1 MVRLMGKL
9 ASLVLLTL
17 VAALQVEVPQGITE
31 RSVTQQEWSDAD
43 EKYTRH
49 HHRLAVRRAAPLV
62 PAVAPVA
69 LHQPAGKQRPRPF
82 AVTQLFLKNRV
93 LRT

>member
-1 MVRLMGKL
+1 MGKL

-43 EKYTRH
+43 EKYTGH
-49 HHRLAVRRAAPLV
+49 HHRLAVRRAAPQV
-62 PAVAPVA
+62 PAVAPLA
-69 LHQPAGKQRPRPF
+69 LHHPAGKQRPRPF